1 MSGGGGVFSSLRR
14 ACRTKAARRQLP
26 ELKRAFAAA
35 GATTGAAAAAAVASA
50 AFAGAGAA
58 NYHRQDRHL
67 DIKVRCT
74 LQ

>member
-14 ACRTKAARRQLP
+14 LPRALRRRQLP

-35 GATTGAAAAAAVASA
+35 GATTGAAAVASA
-50 AFAGAGAA
+50 AFAEAGAA

>member
-14 ACRTKAARRQLP
+14 LPRALRRRQLP

-35 GATTGAAAAAAVASA
+35 GATTGAAAAAVASA

>member
-1 MSGGGGVFSSLRR
+1 MSGGDGVFSNLRR
-14 ACRTKAARRQLP
+14 TGTRWRQLP

-35 GATTGAAAAAAVASA
+35 GATTGAAAAAVASA

>member
-14 ACRTKAARRQLP
+14 LPRALRRRQLP

-35 GATTGAAAAAAVASA
+35 GATTGAAAAVASA